1 MDINSTDRYCISRT
15 KRILFYIFIA
25 VFIIGFIMAEVI
37 YPSERS
43 ASTKV
48 ENLAY
53 EGSFS
58 WIKDDGTSEQIEVP
72 GRYDVKPGDV
82 MAIETVL
89 PEDFSQNTIAIR
101 ASLQTINFYV
111 DGVKR
116 ASYDTKDTRPF
127 GENSASRYVF
137 CNMSD
142 EDAGCTLRIEL
153 TTKSSNYSGV
163 VNAIYCGDKGDIWA
177 YIFSS
182 NGAETIIAFFI
193 LFAGVLTV
201 IFSIALN
208 IVYGTK
214 FDMEYLGWCM
224 LLGAVWMLGES
235 KLRQL
240 LVPNASILA
249 AMCFVVILICPIAIL
264 FYVDSVQKGRYS
276 KYFHYIE
283 ALAAINFLV
292 CTFMQIAGIK
302 DFIDTLPAAQI
313 MLAVCFV
320 AVIVTFI
327 IDIKEKRAH
336 EYGLVMVGMLIAF
349 TLALIEAASVY
360 FVVSLSGIFIGTGLM
375 ILLLVNIIST
385 IRSVS
390 EMEIRR
396 KKEEKEQSI
405 DYLTGLP
412 MRSRGQKMAAAMMQE
427 TDGCLIFIDMDNLK
441 KINDI
446 YGHKAGDRALKLIG
460 DTLTDER
467 VFCDNA
473 VAGRLG
479 GDEFLMFVPMSEPE
493 AEHTIRTIFDIFET
507 KKNADSEIKPASLSA
522 GLCMTKRGSHFEEAY
537 ANADKALY
545 NVKQNGKGSYLF
557 YHQMIS
563 NSPNNAGTGKDL
575 QRVAKSLKKSGS
587 YTGAL
592 DLNYRDFAKLYEYM
606 NSLGERYKHNC
617 YLVMVTMESMPEQV
631 MYIESMEEALGCMEK
646 AIRERIRK
654 VDICTRYSSIQYLI
668 ILFEPMESQIPNVMD
683 RIFTQYYRLYN
694 KADFKPKYEYI
705 KILEESKA

>member
-1 MDINSTDRYCISRT
+1 MDINSNDRYSISRT

-25 VFIIGFIMAEVI
+25 VFIAGFIMAEAI
-37 YPSERS
+37 YPNERS
-43 ASTKV
+43 TSTRV
-48 ENLAY
+48 ENLTYDGA
-53 EGSFS
+53 FS

-82 MAIETVL
+82 MVIETVL

-101 ASLQTINFYV
+101 SSLQTINFYV

-142 EDAGCTLRIEL
+142 KDAGCTLRIEL
-153 TTKSSNYSGV
+153 TTKASNYSGV
-163 VNAIYCGDKGDIWA
+163 VNAIYCGDKADIWT

-224 LLGAVWMLGES
+224 ILGAVWMLGES

-249 AMCFVVILICPIAIL
+249 SMCFVVILICPIAIL
-264 FYVDSVQKGRYS
+264 FYMDSVQNGRYS
-276 KYFHYIE
+276 KCYHCIE
-283 ALAAINFLV
+283 VLAAINFLI

-313 MLAVCFV
+313 MLMACFI
-320 AVIVTFI
+320 AVIVTFV
-327 IDIKEKRAH
+327 IDIKKKRAY
-336 EYGLVMVGMLIAF
+336 EYGLVMAGMLIAL
-349 TLALIEAASVY
+349 TLAAIEAVSVY

-375 ILLLVNIIST
+375 ILLMVNIIST

-427 TDGCLIFIDMDNLK
+427 TEGCLIFIDMDNLK

-473 VAGRLG
+473 VVGRLG
-479 GDEFLMFVPMSEPE
+479 GDEFLMFVPMSETE
-493 AEHTIRTIFDIFET
+493 AAHTVRTIFDIFKT
-507 KKNADSEIKPASLSA
+507 KKNADPEIKAASLSA
-522 GLCMTKRGSHFEEAY
+522 GLCLTAKGCSFEEAY

-545 NVKQNGKGSYLF
+545 SVKQNGKGAYLF
-557 YHQMIS
+557 YHQMECDIA
-563 NSPNNAGTGKDL
+563 NNAGTVRDL
-575 QRVAKSLKKSGS
+575 QCVAKSLKESGS

-606 NSLGERYKHNC
+606 NSLGERYRHNC
-617 YLVMVTMESMPEQV
+617 YLVMVTIESMPEQV
-631 MYIESMEEALGCMEK
+631 MYIESMEQALECMEK
-646 AIRERIRK
+646 AIRQKIRK

-668 ILFEPMESQIPNVMD
+668 ILFEPMENQIPNVME

-694 KADFKPKYEYI
+694 KADLKPKYEYI
-705 KILEESKA
+705 KMLEENKA